1 MHFLNSVINLLIWTF
16 KKYFIRNILWK
27 LNCYLD
33 EVDVLYGKICR
44 IKLKDIV
51 DFRKHTFL
59 TNGYIKGFNDAEDV
73 IFMVD

>member
-1 MHFLNSVINLLIWTF
+1 M
-16 KKYFIRNILWK
+16 WK

-33 EVDVLYGKICR
+33 EVDDLYGKIGR

-51 DFRKHTFL
+51 NFRKLTFL

>member
-1 MHFLNSVINLLIWTF
+1 
-16 KKYFIRNILWK
+16 LWK

-51 DFRKHTFL
+51 DFRKHKFL

>member
-1 MHFLNSVINLLIWTF
+1 M
-16 KKYFIRNILWK
+16 WK

-33 EVDVLYGKICR
+33 EVDVLYEKICR

-51 DFRKHTFL
+51 DFRKHKFL
-59 TNGYIKGFNDAEDV
+59 TNGYIKGFNDAGDV